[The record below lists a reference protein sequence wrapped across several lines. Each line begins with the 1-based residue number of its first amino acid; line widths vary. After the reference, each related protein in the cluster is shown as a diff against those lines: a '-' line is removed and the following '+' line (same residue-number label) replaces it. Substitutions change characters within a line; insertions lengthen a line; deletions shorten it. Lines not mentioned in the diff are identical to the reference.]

1 MILWFPHCVFHNG
14 VFGMKFQVLSI
25 LKLFALRI
33 EEYANAA
40 PLCKIFTKREKSL
53 FIHTTTTALPTFF
66 FLQEYVVKRRIGW
79 LWDFFFFFLQKNCY
93 FFHIRK
99 RLRISFFTRVLK
111 FFPPALAKNYNFA
124 HALCTYISTYNLPHL
139 ELSFEFHY
147 NWHWIVRRPFF
158 RPFFSFRP
166 NSAIH

>member
-1 MILWFPHCVFHNG
+1 MR
-14 VFGMKFQVLSI
+14 FQVLSI

-79 LWDFFFFFLQKNCY
+79 LWDFSCKKIATSSIFEKGFGLPFLYKGA
-93 FFHIRK
+93 R
-99 RLRISFFTRVLK
+99 
-111 FFPPALAKNYNFA
+111 
-124 HALCTYISTYNLPHL
+124 
-139 ELSFEFHY
+139 
-147 NWHWIVRRPFF
+147 
-158 RPFFSFRP
+158 
-166 NSAIH
+166 